1 MRNEK
6 EGARSKKDCSGLKK
20 YLNWK
25 VNGRASSDTVE
36 VNREGRHCRSAGPSV
51 IWPQRIQY
59 YEKTM
64 NFSDKGT

>member
-51 IWPQRIQY
+51 I
-59 YEKTM
+59 
-64 NFSDKGT
+64 